1 MIRVPLE
8 QEVKKF
14 MTVAK
19 VILHGAFLARVSV
32 CAVVCASTPGNAGPA
47 YLPSTHR
54 RSLGASEKAAKAPA
68 ESRGKPVEGAAAAP
82 KSHRRS
88 GPDPNPAP
96 SLRHSSRPLYP
107 TAAAARV
114 AVLRWSWSDAALTAP
129 ANTGQAVKKSGRHEC
144 ERRTEVDYSVG
155 VGKGGEHECAWIQ
168 PAEEGCRYALKGEKI
183 TLLGLLLRI
192 F

>member
-1 MIRVPLE
+1 MKILFDCHWNESLWQRLR
-8 QEVKKF
+8 F

-32 CAVVCASTPGNAGPA
+32 CAIAVVCAPNPGNASPA
-47 YLPSTHR
+47 YLASTHSR
-54 RSLGASEKAAKAPA
+54 SPRSLGASEKAAKAPA

-96 SLRHSSRPLYP
+96 SLRHSSRPLHP

-114 AVLRWSWSDAALTAP
+114 ALLRWSWCDAAQWVLTAP
-129 ANTGQAVKKSGRHEC
+129 ADTGEAVKKR
-144 ERRTEVDYSVG
+144 V
-155 VGKGGEHECAWIQ
+155 KGGRRVRGGRRIETQLELAK
-168 PAEEGCRYALKGEKI
+168 EGRA
-183 TLLGLLLRI
+183 
-192 F
+192 